1 MVCCLGIVIIS
12 SSFSRF
18 LSDWVSEVCL
28 PVYEDWHYNNE
39 KKIVPYAND
48 MQVAKRWSLIVSSSN

>member
-12 SSFSRF
+12 SSFSWF

-28 PVYEDWHYNNE
+28 YEDWHYNNE

-48 MQVAKRWSLIVSSSN
+48 MQVERRRGGIS

>member
-28 PVYEDWHYNNE
+28 YEDWHYNNE

>member
-1 MVCCLGIVIIS
+1 MVCCLDIVIIS
-12 SSFSRF
+12 SSFSWF

-28 PVYEDWHYNNE
+28 YEDWHYNNE
-39 KKIVPYAND
+39 KKKIGPYASD